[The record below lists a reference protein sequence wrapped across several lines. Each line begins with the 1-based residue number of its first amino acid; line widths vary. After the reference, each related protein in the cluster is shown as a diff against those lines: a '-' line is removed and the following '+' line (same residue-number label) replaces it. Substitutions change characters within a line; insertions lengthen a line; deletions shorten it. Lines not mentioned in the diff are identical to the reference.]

1 MRIGSRVSIAI
12 LNEERGDFAIP
23 DDAPVGTII
32 HVERN
37 CDQDGYEFTSD
48 VTIRWDDGLVEKREI
63 QADGWEV
70 EDITPTL
77 YANVYLHDRQ
87 YGGPEEGGWFY
98 DTYAPIDG
106 DSDWDESPPAHGHF
120 PTIGHAEK
128 AMEQLVAW
136 CNDQNSRR
144 RSPSSM
150 ASEGHFV
157 ARLESW
163 PAEFEPARRPH
174 YC

>member
-98 DTYAPIDG
+98 NTYAPIDG
-106 DSDWDESPPAHGHF
+106 DSDWDEAPPAHGHF
-120 PTIGHAEK
+120 PTTEQAK
-128 AMEQLVAW
+128 QAMEKLAVW

-144 RSPSSM
+144 RSPSSV

-157 ARLESW
+157 AMLEAW
-163 PAEFEPARRPH
+163 PAEFSPARRPH

>member
-1 MRIGSRVSIAI
+1 MRTGSRVSIAI
-12 LNEERGDFAIP
+12 LNEEKGEFIAP

-32 HVERN
+32 HVERD

-48 VTIRWDDGLVEKREI
+48 VTIRWDDGQVEKREL
-63 QADGWEV
+63 QGDGWEI
-70 EDITPTL
+70 EDVTPKL
-77 YANVYLHDRQ
+77 YANVYLH
-87 YGGPEEGGWFY
+87 
-98 DTYAPIDG
+98 
-106 DSDWDESPPAHGHF
+106 SSPPAHGHF

-157 ARLESW
+157 AMLESW
-163 PAEFEPARRPH
+163 PAEYYPAQRPH